1 MRESDHDCVQ
11 SHEDFTYTNPAVDP
25 ATPAPAPDDSITVE
39 VVKKKQVAD
48 STAWAAE
55 GWTDA
60 LLTRLPGNPE
70 ARSSERVSCIVY
82 SQLPRQ

>member
-39 VVKKKQVAD
+39 VVKKKTGSGLD
-48 STAWAAE
+48 SL
-55 GWTDA
+55 GGG
-60 LLTRLPGNPE
+60 RLD
-70 ARSSERVSCIVY
+70 
-82 SQLPRQ
+82 